1 MGASLIAPRV
11 NFPRLQHDIETLA
24 QIGRAEDLG
33 IHRMAFSDADMQ
45 GRAWLTQRIK
55 QAGLDF
61 FADGAA
67 NLHGRLNWDPAQ
79 PSVITGSHIDTVP
92 GAGHLDGALGVLA
105 GLECLRRLKELN
117 VPLARPVELI
127 SFTDE
132 EGRFGGMPGSMALAG
147 KLTPESI
154 RAAKDLQG
162 LTLVDA
168 MRRHGLDASHLLRAQ
183 RSPESIYAY
192 VELHVE
198 QGPVLDRRG
207 LKIGVVE
214 GIVGL
219 FKWNVRFLGT
229 ANHAGSTPMH
239 MRQDAFGGVAE
250 LSMAIPRILEENGG
264 GRSVATIGR
273 VQLSPGAPNV
283 VPGVAEFSLEVRDI
297 DSAVLAELS
306 QAFRRAMSAIARR
319 RSLMFEFE
327 VLSELVPVKCDTSV
341 MAAIEGSAAALSE
354 QALRLPSGAAHDA
367 GQLAGVTRVGM
378 IFVPSKDGRSHS
390 PAEWTSW
397 EAIEAGANV
406 LLGTLQHLASSRA

>member
-45 GRAWLTQRIK
+45 GRGWLTQRIK

-229 ANHAGSTPMH
+229 ANHAGSTPMD

>member
-67 NLHGRLNWDPAQ
+67 NLHGRLNWDPQQ

-229 ANHAGSTPMH
+229 ANHAGSTPMD

-283 VPGVAEFSLEVRDI
+283 VPGVAEFSVEVRDI

>member
-1 MGASLIAPRV
+1 MIAPRV

-229 ANHAGSTPMH
+229 ANHAGSTPMD

-283 VPGVAEFSLEVRDI
+283 VPGVAEFSVEVRDI

>member
-67 NLHGRLNWDPAQ
+67 NLHGRLNWDPQQ

-229 ANHAGSTPMH
+229 ANHAGSTPMD